1 MLAENNTVESWKLSR
16 NCLLGLAFVV
26 SIASVVFFKDLGAV
40 PLFNPDEAL
49 YAEPAREMLVTGEYI
64 TTLLNYVVRF
74 TKPPLCIWAM
84 AGCFQIF
91 GVNEFA
97 ARFFGAAC
105 GVILIAATYFA
116 IARYISLRAALVGAL
131 TLASAPLFVFT
142 GREAI
147 TDMPLS
153 LFGAGSQLAF
163 FHAGQAQVRSRA
175 ALYLGY
181 VLIGLAVMTK
191 GPVGLVL
198 PVAILCAWHFLK
210 GDLWTAFKNYRPLTG
225 AAIVAAISLPWF
237 ITEIVITHGAYF
249 QEFIIRENFQRF
261 TAVVDN
267 HKQPVYYHLLAM
279 AGGFFPWAVYLPQ
292 SLVAALAPYF
302 SALKPVAGE
311 SAAATSGS
319 ALIAFLKGRMRQSQ
333 LYLTAVNDST
343 ALALYCIIWATVTL
357 VFYSAS
363 VSKLLPYTLSAFPA
377 LAIVVAWELE
387 RCFVRQEHGF
397 KRLAMPLIFVVLA
410 YGAVSTVAPVVAQK
424 VRDAPLNIAALITAY
439 AAAQAALV
447 LVSLIVMRTRRLF
460 AGALVLAAGAAL
472 LLIIHAG
479 RVLPVL
485 SAKLE
490 GPLPKYAYFAGQ
502 SKDAILV
509 FDMRKPGVPFYAL
522 RQVENIN
529 GIDALNAR
537 LKQVPQAYIL
547 TKSSKLTALKDL
559 PGMKVIASEGDYAM
573 VRFGAGGT
581 P

>member
-1 MLAENNTVESWKLSR
+1 MAAESNTVESWKL
-16 NCLLGLAFVV
+16 NKNVLFGLAFVV
-26 SIASVVFFKDLGAV
+26 LIASVVFFKDLGSV

-84 AGCFQIF
+84 AGCFQLF

-105 GVILIAATYFA
+105 GVVLVAVTYLAA
-116 IARYISLRAALVGAL
+116 ARYISVRAALVGAL

-153 LFGAGSQLAF
+153 LFGAGTQLAF
-163 FHAGQAQVRSRA
+163 FHASQSKFSCRGAI
-175 ALYLGY
+175 YLGY

-198 PVAILCAWHFLK
+198 PVAILFAWHFLK
-210 GDLWTAFKNYRPLTG
+210 GDLWAAFKSYRPLTG

-237 ITEIVITHGAYF
+237 ITEIVVTHGAYF

-267 HKQPVYYHLLAM
+267 HKQPVYYHLVAM
-279 AGGFFPWAVYLPQ
+279 AGGFFPWTVYLPQ
-292 SLVAALAPYF
+292 ALLAALLPFF
-302 SALKPVAGE
+302 SALKPVAAE
-311 SAAATSGS
+311 KTNATSGS
-319 ALIAFLKGRMRQSQ
+319 ALLAFLKSRLRQSQ
-333 LYLTAVNDST
+333 LYLAAVSDGGS
-343 ALALYCIIWATVTL
+343 LAMYCILWATITL

-363 VSKLLPYTLSAFPA
+363 VSKLLAYTLPAFPA
-377 LAIVVAWELE
+377 LAIVVAWEME

-397 KRLAMPLIFVVLA
+397 KRLALPLIFVVLA
-410 YGAVSTVAPVVAQK
+410 YGAASAVAPVVAQK
-424 VRDAPLNIAALITAY
+424 VRDAPASVAGLISAYTAI
-439 AAAQAALV
+439 QVALV
-447 LVSLIVMRTRRLF
+447 LVSLIVMRTRKLF
-460 AGALVLAAGAAL
+460 AGALLLAAGSAL
-472 LLIIHAG
+472 LLSIHMG

-490 GPLPKYAYFAGQ
+490 GPLPRYSYFAGQ
-502 SKDAILV
+502 SKDPILV

-522 RQVENIN
+522 RQVENVT
-529 GIDALNAR
+529 GLDALNAR

-547 TKSSKLTALKDL
+547 TKTNKLAALKEL

-573 VRFGAGGT
+573 VQFAAKVD
-581 P
+581 